1 MCVKEG
7 CGGKARCGL
16 TLTSEEPNQDVQE
29 NRMSVLRVLRRSD
42 VSPGSQLK
50 ANTDDHREAP
60 FRCYIRNRQTGEI
73 KSTGPELTLQWVLH
87 GVMSTGEEQDSE
99 AAAPVYVYESK
110 VHCTNVLL
118 SLEEQRR
125 QGLLCDVTVLV
136 EGREVRAHRAVLAAS
151 SRYFLQVLLGHN
163 RSPGEAEPI
172 INLPDEVTAK
182 GFAPLLQFAYT
193 AKLVLS
199 RENIHE
205 VILCAE
211 FLGVYNLEDSCFRF
225 LQAQLQND
233 DQRASNSKVE
243 YDDDIRDEDPLF
255 TETLD
260 DSAEKQQQTN
270 VASAASL
277 PADLSQCPKYRKYQ
291 YQIVETKHNGENHP
305 TGDDVLSANHTS
317 ISPLSSQT
325 DDSGS
330 VSQALLTPSRIKEEP
345 FVFEDKAE
353 EKSGCNP
360 ELCTEEVLEMELEV
374 EGVPVAA
381 GHSPSRDSP
390 SSCLRS
396 YLQRGGLD
404 LSGVPSTTIQ
414 QLLTNRLSLN
424 HYREL
429 VKDRQ
434 RDKRVDHETGMADVT
449 PAVVPGIGKSTERP
463 VSKASSSKHEG
474 ELDRCSVIFSSA
486 AGERQMSAHSY
497 MDEKFREKVSTLMQ
511 AEAISS
517 GQSCLTTSFPIPIK
531 TSAHSPPPELRTQ
544 TSSSRSSFS
553 YPEDTGSGSSP
564 SSLPQLD
571 FLSSPHSG
579 STSGLS
585 HCLSGVVEQRNPH
598 SGEVVFSQGHSKV
611 KNERGFGASG
621 GNSSDESGSFSEG
634 DSESGIAR
642 VSGPEVK
649 LPFPVDQITNLP
661 RNDFQILIKMHKLT
675 SEQLEFIHD
684 IRRRS
689 KNRIAA
695 QRCRKR
701 KLDCIQNLE
710 IEIRKLVCEKEKL
723 LSERNQLKVCMS
735 ELWQNLSFLSQQVCR
750 EVQGTQPPNVS
761 ASIDLTSNPP
771 SPSSDEGLCQ
781 PRSPVPQQSDTTC
794 PTDVFPCQ
802 RGLEQRQPV
811 VEVSGVV
818 QENPECPLVLG
829 STEEVCSPT
838 VTVDFCQEMT
848 EKCTTDEQ
856 KRKACT

>member
-1 MCVKEG
+1 
-7 CGGKARCGL
+7 
-16 TLTSEEPNQDVQE
+16 
-29 NRMSVLRVLRRSD
+29 MS
-42 VSPGSQLK
+42 
-50 ANTDDHREAP
+50 A
-60 FRCYIRNRQTGEI
+60 
-73 KSTGPELTLQWVLH
+73 
-87 GVMSTGEEQDSE
+87 GEEERDGE

-110 VHCTNVLL
+110 VHCANVLL

-125 QGLLCDVTVLV
+125 QGILCDVTVLV

-151 SRYFLQVLLGHN
+151 SRYFLQALLGHGG
-163 RSPGEAEPI
+163 SAGEVEPI
-172 INLPDEVTAK
+172 INLPDKVTAK

-205 VILCAE
+205 VILCAD
-211 FLGVYNLEDSCFRF
+211 FLGVHNLEDSCFRF

-233 DQRASNSKVE
+233 SENGSNRKVE
-243 YDDDIRDEDPLF
+243 YNEGVPSKDTVFSEAISSNEP
-255 TETLD
+255 
-260 DSAEKQQQTN
+260 TN
-270 VASAASL
+270 TRSQAKHVASSVSL

-291 YQIVETKHNGENHP
+291 YQICENKHNGENHD
-305 TGDDVLSANHTS
+305 GDDEGLLADHTS
-317 ISPLSSQT
+317 QLADAAQQTRLSPF
-325 DDSGS
+325 
-330 VSQALLTPSRIKEEP
+330 RIKEEP
-345 FVFEDKAE
+345 LVFEE
-353 EKSGCNP
+353 EERGGYNT
-360 ELCTEEVLEMELEV
+360 EMCTEEVLEMELEV

-381 GHSPSRDSP
+381 EHSPSRGSP

-404 LSGVPSTTIQ
+404 LSCVPSSTIQ

-424 HYREL
+424 HYRDL

-434 RDKRVDHETGMADVT
+434 GDKTESLKTGIADDLHASV
-449 PAVVPGIGKSTERP
+449 GKRTERL
-463 VSKASSSKHEG
+463 VTKASSSKYEG
-474 ELDRCSVIFSSA
+474 ELDRRSVIFSSA
-486 AGERQMSAHSY
+486 AGEQQMLAQSY
-497 MDEKFREKVSTLMQ
+497 MEEKFREKVMQ
-511 AEAISS
+511 VEATSS
-517 GQSCLTTSFPIPIK
+517 GRSCPVPIK
-531 TSAHSPPPELRTQ
+531 TSAQSPSPSEPRTQ

-571 FLSSPHSG
+571 FSSSPNSG

-598 SGEVVFSQGHSKV
+598 GEELLFSQGCNKIKS
-611 KNERGFGASG
+611 ERGFGASG

-634 DSESGIAR
+634 DSESGISR

-710 IEIRKLVCEKEKL
+710 CEIRKLVNEKEKL

-735 ELWQNLSFLSQQVCR
+735 ELWHNLSFLSQQVCR
-750 EVQGTQPPNVS
+750 EVQAPQPPPVS

-771 SPSSDEGLCQ
+771 SPLSDPGSSQ
-781 PRSPVPQQSDTTC
+781 PRSPLPQQRHTTHRSKGALE
-794 PTDVFPCQ
+794 DGQPCM
-802 RGLEQRQPV
+802 
-811 VEVSGVV
+811 
-818 QENPECPLVLG
+818 ENPPALG

-848 EKCTTDEQ
+848 EKCTTEEQ
-856 KRKACT
+856 DCA

>member
-1 MCVKEG
+1 
-7 CGGKARCGL
+7 
-16 TLTSEEPNQDVQE
+16 
-29 NRMSVLRVLRRSD
+29 MS
-42 VSPGSQLK
+42 
-50 ANTDDHREAP
+50 A
-60 FRCYIRNRQTGEI
+60 
-73 KSTGPELTLQWVLH
+73 
-87 GVMSTGEEQDSE
+87 GEEERDGQ

-110 VHCTNVLL
+110 VHCANVLL

-125 QGLLCDVTVLV
+125 QGILCDVTVLV

-151 SRYFLQVLLGHN
+151 SRYFLQALLGHN
-163 RSPGEAEPI
+163 GTPGEAEPI
-172 INLPDEVTAK
+172 INLPDKVTAK

-193 AKLVLS
+193 AKLILS
-199 RENIHE
+199 QENIHE
-205 VILCAE
+205 VILCAD
-211 FLGVYNLEDSCFRF
+211 FLGVHNLEDSCFRF

-233 DQRASNSKVE
+233 SEHASNGKVE
-243 YDDDIRDEDPLF
+243 YDEDITAEDTVF
-255 TETLD
+255 SEATSLD
-260 DSAEKQQQTN
+260 DSTETRQQTN
-270 VASAASL
+270 HVASTASL

-291 YQIVETKHNGENHP
+291 YQICDNKHNGENHE
-305 TGDDVLSANHTS
+305 GSDEVLLANHTS
-317 ISPLSSQT
+317 VSPVSSQLA
-325 DDSGS
+325 DSS
-330 VSQALLTPSRIKEEP
+330 AAPQTLLSPSRIKEEP
-345 FVFEDKAE
+345 FAFEE
-353 EKSGCNP
+353 EEEEEEEEDERSGCNP

-374 EGVPVAA
+374 EGVPVAPE
-381 GHSPSRDSP
+381 HSPSRGSP

-404 LSGVPSTTIQ
+404 LSCVPSTTIQ

-429 VKDRQ
+429 VKDRP
-434 RDKRVDHETGMADVT
+434 RDKTECLGQVDLKSSIAEVL
-449 PAVVPGIGKSTERP
+449 PAGIGKRMERP
-463 VSKASSSKHEG
+463 VSKASSSKYEG
-474 ELDRCSVIFSSA
+474 ELDRRSVIFSSA
-486 AGERQMSAHSY
+486 AGEQQMLAHSY

-511 AEAISS
+511 VEAPSS
-517 GQSCLTTSFPIPIK
+517 GRSCLSTSCPVPIK
-531 TSAHSPPPELRTQ
+531 TSAHSPSPSEPRTQ

-553 YPEDTGSGSSP
+553 YPEDAGSGSSP
-564 SSLPQLD
+564 SSLPQFD
-571 FLSSPHSG
+571 FSSSPHSG

-585 HCLSGVVEQRNPH
+585 HCLAGVVEQRNPS
-598 SGEVVFSQGHSKV
+598 SGELLFSQGCNKIKS
-611 KNERGFGASG
+611 ERGFGASG

-634 DSESGIAR
+634 DSESGLSR

-661 RNDFQILIKMHKLT
+661 RNDFQILIKMHKLS

-710 IEIRKLVCEKEKL
+710 WEIRKLVNEKEKL

-750 EVQGTQPPNVS
+750 EVQGTQPPPVS

-771 SPSSDEGLCQ
+771 SPSSDPGSSQL
-781 PRSPVPQQSDTTC
+781 RSPLSQQSRCLSDGG
-794 PTDVFPCQ
+794 PSQ
-802 RGLEQRQPV
+802 RGPEDGQPG
-811 VEVSGVV
+811 VEVSGLG
-818 QENPECPLVLG
+818 QENPECPQVLG

-848 EKCTTDEQ
+848 EKCTTEEQ
-856 KRKACT
+856 DCT

>member
-1 MCVKEG
+1 
-7 CGGKARCGL
+7 
-16 TLTSEEPNQDVQE
+16 
-29 NRMSVLRVLRRSD
+29 MSVI
-42 VSPGSQLK
+42 P
-50 ANTDDHREAP
+50 
-60 FRCYIRNRQTGEI
+60 
-73 KSTGPELTLQWVLH
+73 
-87 GVMSTGEEQDSE
+87 
-99 AAAPVYVYESK
+99 PVYVYESK
-110 VHCTNVLL
+110 VHCANVLL

-125 QGLLCDVTVLV
+125 QGILCDVTVLV

-151 SRYFLQVLLGHN
+151 SRYFLQALLGHN
-163 RSPGEAEPI
+163 GSLGEVEPI
-172 INLPDEVTAK
+172 INLPDKVTAK

-205 VILCAE
+205 VILCAD
-211 FLGVYNLEDSCFRF
+211 FLGVHNLEDSCFRF

-233 DQRASNSKVE
+233 DQHASNSKVE
-243 YDDDIRDEDPLF
+243 YDDDITAEDTVFSEAISLDHS
-255 TETLD
+255 TEMR
-260 DSAEKQQQTN
+260 QQTN
-270 VASAASL
+270 HVASTASL

-291 YQIVETKHNGENHP
+291 YQICDSKHNGENYH
-305 TGDDVLSANHTS
+305 GSDDVILANHTS
-317 ISPLSSQT
+317 VSPVSSQLT
-325 DDSGS
+325 DSS
-330 VSQALLTPSRIKEEP
+330 AAQQTLLTPSRIKEEQ
-345 FVFEDKAE
+345 FVFEE
-353 EKSGCNP
+353 EGDERSGCNP
-360 ELCTEEVLEMELEV
+360 ELCTEEVLEM
-374 EGVPVAA
+374 
-381 GHSPSRDSP
+381 D
-390 SSCLRS
+390 
-396 YLQRGGLD
+396 
-404 LSGVPSTTIQ
+404 GVPSTTIQ

-434 RDKRVDHETGMADVT
+434 RDKRESLGQVDLKTGITDVI
-449 PAVVPGIGKSTERP
+449 PAALTGIGKNMERP
-463 VSKASSSKHEG
+463 VSNASSSKHEG

-486 AGERQMSAHSY
+486 AGERQMLAHSY
-497 MDEKFREKVSTLMQ
+497 MDDKFREKVSTLMQ
-511 AEAISS
+511 VEAPSS
-517 GQSCLTTSFPIPIK
+517 GRSCLTTSCPIPIK
-531 TSAHSPPPELRTQ
+531 TSAHSPPPSEPRTQ

-564 SSLPQLD
+564 SSLPHFD
-571 FLSSPHSG
+571 FSSSPHSG

-585 HCLSGVVEQRNPH
+585 HCLAGVMEQRNPH
-598 SGEVVFSQGHSKV
+598 SGEVVFSQGCTKI

-634 DSESGIAR
+634 DSESGLSR

-649 LPFPVDQITNLP
+649 LPFPVDHITNLP

-710 IEIRKLVCEKEKL
+710 GEIRKLVCEKEKL

-750 EVQGTQPPNVS
+750 EVQGTQPPPVS

-771 SPSSDEGLCQ
+771 SPSSDEGSFQ
-781 PRSPVPQQSDTTC
+781 PRLPVSQQSDAAC
-794 PTDVFPCQ
+794 LSDVGPSQ
-802 RGLEQRQPV
+802 RGLED
-811 VEVSGVV
+811 
-818 QENPECPLVLG
+818 
-829 STEEVCSPT
+829 SPT

-848 EKCTTDEQ
+848 EKCTTEEQ
-856 KRKACT
+856 ERQKYT